1 MPPIRRVRSCRSAAW
16 ISATRASD
24 WDSLVEALTS
34 ALAGYGRAD
43 GERRWGASIF
53 VQLIDPAAFGGREA
67 FVRETGWLADA
78 CRTAPVK
85 PGAPPVRMPGER
97 ALKLRE
103 QRLAEGV
110 ALHAEI
116 MPALAPWAKKLGVAM
131 P

>member
-1 MPPIRRVRSCRSAAW
+1 V
-16 ISATRASD
+16 D
-24 WDSLVEALTS
+24 LGHKGFGLGLLVEALTS

-43 GERRWGASIF
+43 GERRWGASVF
-53 VQLIDPAAFGGREA
+53 VQLIDPAAFAGREA
-67 FVRETGWLADA
+67 FVRETGWLAEA

-97 ALKLRE
+97 ALRLRE

-110 ALHAEI
+110 VLHGEI
-116 MPALAPWAKKLGVAM
+116 MPALEPWAKKLGVAL

>member
-1 MPPIRRVRSCRSAAW
+1 V
-16 ISATRASD
+16 D
-24 WDSLVEALTS
+24 LGHKGFGLGLLVEALTS

-43 GERRWGASIF
+43 GERRWGASVF

-78 CRTAPVK
+78 CRNAPVK
-85 PGAPPVRMPGER
+85 PGAPRVRMPGER

-103 QRLAEGV
+103 QQLADGV
-110 ALHAEI
+110 ALHADI
-116 MPALAPWAKKLGVAM
+116 MPGLEPWAKQLRVAM